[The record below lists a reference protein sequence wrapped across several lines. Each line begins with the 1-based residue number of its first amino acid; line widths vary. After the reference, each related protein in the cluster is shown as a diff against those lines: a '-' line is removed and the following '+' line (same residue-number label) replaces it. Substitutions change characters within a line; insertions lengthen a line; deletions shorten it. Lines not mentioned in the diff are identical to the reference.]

1 MSTGFQQGRVND
13 IHTWV
18 TAGIGLFSGAL
29 WMNGLNLVYTILIF
43 ISAFVITNIITKRMK
58 KTELKSLQQIKF
70 TLISEFNEQWDVLY
84 KNSEG
89 FSPEKLGYQSGL
101 LEKKQIERA
110 YSIELDEKVS
120 KFLEKHIET
129 RKFTFGYEVEER
141 EITLES
147 VKQTKQRLFVENATR
162 AGIPIESIS
171 NTESNTIFTMKY
183 PENGFT
189 RDRNK
194 IKSEVLELENYTAL
208 YVANLPNIVSVKRQ
222 VRLAEFRPDI
232 VARDKN
238 GKRYVIELK
247 ITNNQKKSDRNINN
261 LFQSEGISL
270 IGSRVISTNG
280 SKKSIVYVGS
290 ITELAEK
297 E

>member
-1 MSTGFQQGRVND
+1 MSTGFQQGRAND

-18 TAGIGLFSGAL
+18 TTGIGLFSGAIL
-29 WMNGLNLVYTILIF
+29 LYGLNLLYTILFF
-43 ISAFVITNIITKRMK
+43 ISAYVITNKITKRMK
-58 KTELKSLQQIKF
+58 KKELKSLQQIRGK
-70 TLISEFNEQWDVLY
+70 LISEFDEEWDVLY
-84 KNSEG
+84 KKSEG
-89 FSPEKLGYQSGL
+89 FSPKNLGYQSGL
-101 LEKKQIERA
+101 LQKKQKERA
-110 YSIELDEKVS
+110 YEIDVDEKVS
-120 KFLEKHIET
+120 KFLEMHIDT
-129 RKFTFGYEVEER
+129 RRFTFGFEVEER

-147 VKQTKQRLFVENATR
+147 VKQTKQLFIENATR

-171 NTESNTIFTMKY
+171 NTESSTIFTMKY

-194 IKSEVLELENYTAL
+194 IKSEGFELENYTAS
-208 YVANLPNIVSVKRQ
+208 YVANLPNIVSVKKH

-232 VARDKN
+232 VAIDNN

-247 ITNNQKKSDRNINN
+247 ITNNQKKSDRNVNN

-290 ITELAEK
+290 ITELAEQ

>member
-1 MSTGFQQGRVND
+1 MESERDHLDSNNSIT
-13 IHTWV
+13 
-18 TAGIGLFSGAL
+18 
-29 WMNGLNLVYTILIF
+29 MIF
-43 ISAFVITNIITKRMK
+43 K
-58 KTELKSLQQIKF
+58 
-70 TLISEFNEQWDVLY
+70 D
-84 KNSEG
+84 
-89 FSPEKLGYQSGL
+89 
-101 LEKKQIERA
+101 
-110 YSIELDEKVS
+110 IELNKNKLD
-120 KFLEKHIET
+120 
-129 RKFTFGYEVEER
+129 
-141 EITLES
+141 
-147 VKQTKQRLFVENATR
+147 
-162 AGIPIESIS
+162 S

-208 YVANLPNIVSVKRQ
+208 YVANLPNIVSIKRQ

>member
-1 MSTGFQQGRVND
+1 MSTGFQQGRAND

-18 TAGIGLFSGAL
+18 TTGIGLFSSAL
-29 WMNGLNLVYTILIF
+29 WVYGLNLVYTILIF
-43 ISAFVITNIITKRMK
+43 ISAYVITNQITKRMK
-58 KTELKSLQQIKF
+58 KKELKSLQQIKI
-70 TLISEFNEQWDVLY
+70 TLISEFDEEWAELY

-89 FSPEKLGYQSGL
+89 FPPDKLAYESDL
-101 LEKKQIERA
+101 LSKKQIESA
-110 YSIELDEKVS
+110 YSIELNEKVS
-120 KFLEKHIET
+120 TALEKYVY
-129 RKFTFGYEVEER
+129 RRLFTFGHEVKER

-147 VKQTKQRLFVENATR
+147 VKQTKQQLIENVTG

-171 NTESNTIFTMKY
+171 NTEIATISTMKY

-194 IKSEVLELENYTAL
+194 IKSEGLELENYTAL
-208 YVANLPNIVSVKRQ
+208 YLSNLPNIVSVKKH

-232 VARDKN
+232 VAIDKN

-247 ITNNQKKSDRNINN
+247 ITNNQKKSDRNVNN

-290 ITELAEK
+290 ITELAEQ

>member
-1 MSTGFQQGRVND
+1 MSTGFQQGRAND

-18 TAGIGLFSGAL
+18 TAGIGLFSGAIWL
-29 WMNGLNLVYTILIF
+29 YGLNLVYTILIF
-43 ISAFVITNIITKRMK
+43 ISAYLITNKITKRMK
-58 KTELKSLQQIKF
+58 KKELKSLQQIKF
-70 TLISEFNEQWDVLY
+70 TFISEFDEEWDALY
-84 KNSEG
+84 KKSEG
-89 FSPEKLGYQSGL
+89 FSPENLAYESKLLSI
-101 LEKKQIERA
+101 KQIERA
-110 YSIELDEKVS
+110 YEIEVDEKVRGG
-120 KFLEKHIET
+120 LEKYVS
-129 RKFTFGYEVEER
+129 RRLYTFGHEVAKR

-147 VKQTKQRLFVENATR
+147 VKQTKQQLIENDTG

-171 NTESNTIFTMKY
+171 NTEIATISTMKY

-194 IKSEVLELENYTAL
+194 IKSEGLELENYTASYL
-208 YVANLPNIVSVKRQ
+208 SNLPNIVSVRKH
-222 VRLAEFRPDI
+222 VRLAEFTPDI
-232 VARDKN
+232 VAIDKN

-247 ITNNQKKSDRNINN
+247 ITNNQKKSDRNVNN

-290 ITELAEK
+290 ITELAEQ